1 MDIDTFI
8 NNYREAFGQ
17 QTELPI
23 AFWYSDR
30 PEAPT
35 EKVSG
40 CFFKSMAQVRSGKT
54 ISLNAETIGCGGGKF
69 YTGFTDMPE
78 HVPGFVS
85 LKEKYKK
92 TPEMVVDFI
101 QEIQVPKAEKAWLHF
116 TRIDN
121 LVSFDKAEGIL
132 FLATPDVLAGLTT
145 WAFFD
150 SNAFDMVS
158 APFGSGC
165 CSVVTQTV
173 LENRKQGKR
182 TFIGFFDP
190 SVRPY
195 FEADLLSF
203 TIPMSRFKEMYHTM
217 RESCLFDTR
226 AWGKIKDRIQNARK
240 ETTPFNHLN
249 ISFGIRPDIS
259 LREVTIEDA
268 TAIYHAIDA
277 HRDYMRTWLPFV
289 DNLKSAADEESF
301 LKGVLSVPADS
312 YEPIFGIWNKQNEIC
327 GLVGFHFSDFANHR
341 TEIGYWLLP
350 EYQHQGIMT
359 ACVRRLCQWAVE
371 AKDIKRIQIR
381 CATGNTASNG
391 IPVRLGFRLEGTE
404 RAGELLASGEY
415 ADIHVYSIL
424 KEELMEQQIQLNE
437 HNKQEYP
444 PMHTTEHIVNQTMIR
459 LFGCGRSVS
468 AHIERKKSKLD
479 YRLNACPTEE
489 QIKSLEEAVNEV
501 IARHLPVTT
510 EFITQEE
517 AKGRFDLERLP
528 EDASETV
535 RVVKVGDYDECLCIG
550 THVANTS
557 EIGTFK
563 IISHDWD
570 EESKRWRMRFKLV

>member
-101 QEIQVPKAEKAWLHF
+101 QEIQVPKAEKPGCTLHESIIWRLS
-116 TRIDN
+116 TKR
-121 LVSFDKAEGIL
+121 KAYCSL
-132 FLATPDVLAGLTT
+132 QLPDVLAGLTT

-249 ISFGIRPDIS
+249 ISFEIRPDIS

-268 TAIYHAIDA
+268 TSIYHAIDT